1 MSHGLFYRSQP
12 ICWSLGTWQHHSFLL
27 TSLTFVRAAVDLLWF
42 AVGGSNSE
50 VWNSEPL
57 WANCDRLISGPFLM
71 GFSALPASAVLLLVV
86 WVSQLPLT
94 CKVCSLRERR
104 LKHIAHSSDG
114 VLVLTVSLCIN
125 RHTICLRWYKVAS
138 NTFRD
143 LPFSIPAY
151 EVVPLIMLQ
160 KINNSWS
167 VIILHLQIFVSV
179 PFNLFSQDLEEV

>member
-1 MSHGLFYRSQP
+1 MDSHISNPL
-12 ICWSLGTWQHHSFLL
+12 CWSLGAWQHHSFLL
-27 TSLTFVRAAVDLLWF
+27 TSLTFVHATVDLLWF
-42 AVGGSNSE
+42 SVGRSKSE

-86 WVSQLPLT
+86 WMSQLLLT

-104 LKHIAHSSDG
+104 LKHIAHSSNG

-138 NTFRD
+138 NAFGD
-143 LPFSIPAY
+143 LPFSISAY

-160 KINNSWS
+160 KIKKSF
-167 VIILHLQIFVSV
+167 LK
-179 PFNLFSQDLEEV
+179 FNYSSFTDFCKCAI